1 MDQDL
6 NKKKRELRKYILRIR
21 RNLSQDVIKMQSA
34 AILRHVINSPQ
45 YEAAVVIMIY
55 VAMRDEVQTF
65 TLIEHSLKQGKQVCV
80 PYINDRAGNMDAILI
95 RSLDELVK
103 GDFDILTAVKSDLN
117 LIDPMEINLMIMPG
131 VAFDQYGHRLGMGA
145 GFYDRFMVQAKQA
158 SSLGL
163 VLSCQLLDIVPCM
176 PHDYLVDYIVTED
189 GIINCKTGKM

>member
-6 NKKKRELRKYILRIR
+6 NKKKRELRKYILRLR